1 MNWLLRHQ
9 CLKEVSLP
17 TGCKLQFTLVW
28 FSLNIITSLAVRCTD
43 CYYAVASKMA
53 KTGKAQKNTKAIFNS
68 MQTAGKLTGQGVVLL
83 YCWLRKSSKG
93 NNCLYFDILEAKSTK
108 IVIAQEY
115 LSWLRV

>member
-17 TGCKLQFTLVW
+17 TGCKLQFILVW
-28 FSLNIITSLAVRCTD
+28 FSLNIITSSAVRYTD

-68 MQTAGKLTGQGVVLL
+68 MQTAGKLTGQGVLL
-83 YCWLRKSSKG
+83 HCWLRKSSKG
-93 NNCLYFDILEAKSTK
+93 NNYLCFDILEAKSTK